1 MRGLNV
7 IVTDEATD
15 TVYVDGPRFLI
26 TVTEADI
33 KLITTRDLDRE
44 GIKVLTEA
52 LEVAE
57 RIHIDM
63 WLKAGRERSDA

>member
-7 IVTDEATD
+7 SETDEATD

-26 TVTEADI
+26 AVTKEDVR
-33 KLITTRDLDRE
+33 LITARDLDKE

-52 LEVAE
+52 LQTAMC
-57 RIHIDM
+57 IHLDM
-63 WLKAGRERSDA
+63 WLKARER

>member
-1 MRGLNV
+1 M

-26 TVTEADI
+26 AVTKEDVRLVTAW
-33 KLITTRDLDRE
+33 DLDRE
-44 GIKVLTEA
+44 GIKALTEA

-57 RIHIDM
+57 RMRINKWIEAA
-63 WLKAGRERSDA
+63 KRRSDA